1 MILCPEASNLRAQAD
16 ALAES
21 GDFKGSLSL
30 FLEAVA
36 LCPASEVLHEAI
48 GQLHDELGEHEPAFR
63 SAARAVEMAR
73 NVWRPLFSSSM

>member
-1 MILCPEASNLRAQAD
+1 MLLCTEANKLRAQAN

-21 GDFKGSLSL
+21 GDLKGSLSL

-36 LCPASEVLHEAI
+36 LCPGSEVLHEAI

-63 SAARAVEMAR
+63 SAARAVELAPEVR
-73 NVWRPLFSSSM
+73 YPY